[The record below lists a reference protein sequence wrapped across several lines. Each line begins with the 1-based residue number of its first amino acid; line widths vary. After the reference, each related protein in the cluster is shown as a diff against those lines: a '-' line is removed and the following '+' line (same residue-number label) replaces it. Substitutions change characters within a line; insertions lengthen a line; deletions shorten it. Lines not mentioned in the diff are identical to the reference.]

1 MLSSKGKRHIIQ
13 PQVVA
18 LETLGHI
25 EVHDTWGQLSSSLE
39 PIIIGCSAG

>member
-1 MLSSKGKRHIIQ
+1 MLSSKGKRRIIQ

-25 EVHDTWGQLSSSLE
+25 EVHDTWGQLSGCLE
-39 PIIIGCSAG
+39 PMNYWL